1 MSLWKSSIPRFDC
14 IVSYLFIRYMY
25 WNDWS
30 QDYKIERAWLDGTH
44 REVVINNIGRSYGLT
59 IDYVDRRLYWTDID
73 KKRIESA
80 DMEGRF
86 SVIIQ

>member
-1 MSLWKSSIPRFDC
+1 
-14 IVSYLFIRYMY
+14 MY

-80 DMEGRF
+80 DMEGRSNY
-86 SVIIQ
+86 SVVGASYTFWELQFFWSIPSSL